1 MIKITILPDD
11 QYLVDSKQKPKE
23 GMQYS
28 LESMT
33 EGTSAQR
40 RTREK
45 LIMLYWKSGK
55 HPKYGGDQY
64 DTFRDKLKRSIGEGF
79 NKYVY
84 GDIFQDKKT
93 GVYLSKIK
101 QVKKYEEI
109 PLYIREDPELRDS
122 ILGKLKSFSKY
133 TKKQN
138 QKFIDNIILDMSA
151 AGVNDAEYFEMLEG
165 MNDGS

>member
-1 MIKITILPDD
+1 MIKMLILPDNK
-11 QYLVDSKQKPKE
+11 YLIESKQQPKE

-28 LESMT
+28 LESLT
-33 EGTSAQR
+33 EGTGAQR

-45 LIMLYWKSGK
+45 LIMIYWKSGR

-64 DTFRDKLKRSIGEGF
+64 DVFRDKLKRSIGEGF

-84 GDIFQDKKT
+84 GDIYQDKKT
-93 GVYLSKIK
+93 GKYKSAIK
-101 QVKKYEEI
+101 QVERFEEI
-109 PLYIREDPELRDS
+109 PLYIREDPDLKES

-138 QKFIDNIILDMSA
+138 QKFIDRIILDMGA
-151 AGVNDAEYFEMLEG
+151 VGVDSDEFQEMLKG
-165 MNDGS
+165 MDK

>member
-1 MIKITILPDD
+1 MIKITILPDN
-11 QYLVDSKQKPKE
+11 QFLVDSKQQPKE

-28 LESMT
+28 LESLT
-33 EGTSAQR
+33 EGTGAQR

-64 DTFRDKLKRSIGEGF
+64 DIFRDKLKRSIGEGF
-79 NKYVY
+79 SKYVY
-84 GDIFQDKKT
+84 GDIYQDKKT
-93 GVYLSKIK
+93 GAYKSRIK
-101 QVKKYEEI
+101 QVSKYEEI
-109 PLYIREDPELRDS
+109 PLYIREDPELRES

-133 TKKQN
+133 TMKQN

-151 AGVNDAEYFEMLEG
+151 ARVNDPEYFEMLEG
-165 MNDGS
+165 IHGE